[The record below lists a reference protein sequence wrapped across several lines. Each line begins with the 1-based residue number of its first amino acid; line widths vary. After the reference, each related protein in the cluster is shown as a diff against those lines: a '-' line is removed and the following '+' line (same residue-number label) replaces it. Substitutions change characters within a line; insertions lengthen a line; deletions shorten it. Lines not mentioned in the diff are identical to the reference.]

1 MSTKTETPNPIML
14 SSLKMKIETETEKK
28 VELCVQSKSHDFGKS
43 LVQIMQEGAND
54 FKKQTGRNM
63 TYSEMR
69 EMYG

>member
-1 MSTKTETPNPIML
+1 ML
-14 SSLKMKIETETEKK
+14 SALKTKIEADTEKK
-28 VELCVQSKSHDFGKS
+28 VELCIQSKSRDFRKS
-43 LVQIMQEGAND
+43 LVEIMQEGAHE